1 MLTMA
6 VCIASSERSFSKLK
20 LILSYLQAS
29 MTNNNSGQVVWSSF
43 DVNKKR
49 RKSEKLLDDLCFHKR
64 TESVVLISF
73 FV

>member
-1 MLTMA
+1 
-6 VCIASSERSFSKLK
+6 
-20 LILSYLQAS
+20 
-29 MTNNNSGQVVWSSF
+29 MTNKNSGQVVWSSF